1 MYLMDAIDSA
11 RGLNLTAKD
20 MREQLIEKIEQMEFA
35 DTAEKCTV
43 LMWVKHYIDG
53 VCSSSTF
60 FNVMKQMNL
69 DYLFAREEGEITINE
84 DGSFIVKSE
93 N

>member
-1 MYLMDAIDSA
+1 MYLMDAIDSV
-11 RGLNLTAKD
+11 RGLNLTAKN
-20 MREQLIEKIEQMEFA
+20 MREQLIKDIEQMEFA

-60 FNVMKQMNL
+60 FNVMKRMNL
-69 DYLFAREEGEITINE
+69 DSLFAREEGEIIINE
-84 DGSFIVKSE
+84 DGSFMAKSD